1 MTAFCF
7 RFALYLCALS
17 VAVFAQTPP
26 ASSAPAAP
34 AKPADLKVP
43 AGFTAN
49 VFASDVTSGRLMA
62 VAPDG
67 ILLVARQNKGDVVA
81 LPDKDKDGKADSVDV
96 LVAGLTRPHHM
107 TFRKGYL
114 YIATNPSV
122 VRVKYANGK
131 VEGTPEKFID
141 LPAATPTT
149 AHKTRT
155 IGFDKRGKF
164 YVSIGSSCNICE
176 EPDPRHTTIMVFNED
191 GTGGRTY
198 AKGLRN
204 AIGFDFDA
212 KGALWANDMGQDG
225 LGDDNPPD
233 EINRVEDG
241 KHYGFPYYF
250 GNNQPNTGL
259 TDAKGSLKAS
269 EATPPAFEI
278 PPHSSPIDM
287 RFYTGKAFPAPYR
300 GALLLVLHGSG
311 GNYKKER
318 IPGRVARVVFQ
329 NGKPVAL
336 EDFVTGFVQNG
347 QVLGRPAG
355 IVTGANGELF
365 VSDDNKGFVYRVTYK
380 K

>member
-7 RFALYLCALS
+7 RFALCLLSLCVAAL
-17 VAVFAQTPP
+17 AQTQP
-26 ASSAPAAP
+26 AAPAAP
-34 AKPADLKVP
+34 AQPAELKVP

-49 VFASDVTSGRLMA
+49 VFAADVTSGRLMA

-67 ILLVARQNKGDVVA
+67 VLLVARQTKGDVVA
-81 LPDKDKDGKADSVDV
+81 LPDKNKDGKADSVDV
-96 LVAGLTRPHHM
+96 IVAGLDRPHHLA
-107 TFRKGYL
+107 FHKGYL

-131 VEGTPEKFID
+131 VEGTPEKFVD
-141 LPAATPTT
+141 LPAATPKT

-155 IGFDKRGKF
+155 IGFDKQGKL

-191 GTGGRTY
+191 GTGGRTF

-204 AIGFDFDA
+204 AIGFDFDS
-212 KGALWANDMGQDG
+212 KGVMWSTDMGQDG
-225 LGDDNPPD
+225 LGDDFPPD

-241 KHYGFPYYF
+241 KHYGFPYFF
-250 GNNQPNTGL
+250 GNNQVNTGL

-278 PPHSSPIDM
+278 PSHSSPIDL
-287 RFYTGKAFPAPYR
+287 RHYTGKAFPAPYR
-300 GALLLVLHGSG
+300 GALFLVLHGSG

-318 IPGRVARVVFQ
+318 IPGRVARVVFKD
-329 NGKPVAL
+329 GKITGL
-336 EDFVTGFVQNG
+336 EDFVTGFVSGG

-355 IVTGANGELF
+355 IVTGADGALY
-365 VSDDNKGFVYRVTYK
+365 VSDDNKGFVYRIVYK